1 MNNRAWLGALKA
13 FGLWSSAVAA
23 GWLLVGVLGLVGGA
37 PVWAAP
43 TSTPLTRKAPATGSL
58 QEAVLAGGCFWCL
71 EHDLETLPGVV
82 EAVSGYSG
90 GHLDNPTYGQVS
102 SEQTG
107 HQEAVLVRFDPKR
120 ISYPTLLRS
129 YWRNVDPLDGGGQFC
144 DRGDSYRP
152 VIFTGS
158 KVQLAQAEA
167 SLKAAAAE
175 LHRPTSAIRVQI
187 KPLQRFWPGEGYHQ
201 HYAVRNSVK
210 YNYYRWA
217 CGRDRRLDA
226 IWGKRAR
233 SGAAWSGKAPQAAG
247 PKPSQKTA
255 QNQSQK
261 PRKS

>member
-1 MNNRAWLGALKA
+1 
-13 FGLWSSAVAA
+13 VA
-23 GWLLVGVLGLVGGA
+23 GLVGVA
-37 PVWAAP
+37 PLWAAP
-43 TSTPLTRKAPATGSL
+43 TSTPPATGPL

-90 GHLDNPTYGQVS
+90 GHLDYPTYGQVS
-102 SEQTG
+102 TEQTG

-120 ISYPTLLRS
+120 ISFPTLLRS

-158 KVQLAQAEA
+158 KVQQAQAEA
-167 SLKAAAAE
+167 SLKSAAAE
-175 LHRPTSAIRVQI
+175 LHRPASEIRVQI
-187 KPLQRFWPGEGYHQ
+187 KPLQRFWAGEGYHQ
-201 HYAVRNSVK
+201 HYAVRNSIK

-233 SGAAWSGKAPQAAG
+233 SGGAWSGSTPQAAG
-247 PKPSQKTA
+247 PKSSPKPSSKPSQ
-255 QNQSQK
+255 N

>member
-1 MNNRAWLGALKA
+1 MQACGLGCATLAAGLLLACGAL
-13 FGLWSSAVAA
+13 LWGEPSS
-23 GWLLVGVLGLVGGA
+23 
-37 PVWAAP
+37 AAP
-43 TSTPLTRKAPATGSL
+43 TRSAPGTGPI

-71 EHDLETLPGVV
+71 EHDLETIPGVV

-90 GHLDNPTYGQVS
+90 GHLDSPTYGQVS
-102 SEQTG
+102 TEQTG
-107 HQEAVLVRFDPKR
+107 HQEVVLVRFDPKR
-120 ISYPTLLRS
+120 IGFPTLLRS

-152 VIFTGS
+152 VIFTSS
-158 KVQLAQAEA
+158 KLQQAQAQA

-226 IWGKRAR
+226 VWGKRAR
-233 SGAAWSGKAPQAAG
+233 SSAAWSGSSPKPVAPQSA
-247 PKPSQKTA
+247 PK
-255 QNQSQK
+255 
-261 PRKS
+261 